1 MSVRDSNGVV
11 SAVANFGTVLE
22 IGDAIS
28 TSLQFA
34 WSVYK
39 SNLFCCNPKQ
49 YLSLATTHEQS
60 ALCT

>member
-34 WSVYK
+34 
-39 SNLFCCNPKQ
+39 
-49 YLSLATTHEQS
+49 
-60 ALCT
+60 